1 MTLSL
6 LWSAFW
12 RHRKKTRVSKFRKR
26 KVETKWNFF
35 SDRHHFPPAIWK
47 ISVFFKI
54 NNLVHQLEF
63 SVKTTHT
70 QKKSWKVRF
79 WNQRRK
85 SVVISNLKS
94 RSQIAGAK
102 WCLCLKKFNF
112 VSTFRFQSSET
123 TEPFLGF
130 YNSKNLLALDLA
142 LKTCWRKIVD
152 SKWHSVCFGQLFGDI
167 EKKLESL
174 SFENG
179 K

>member
-1 MTLSL
+1 MKLCLTLKWTKPSDKMLRMNLQYVKFGKRL
-6 LWSAFW
+6 LAILKT
-12 RHRKKTRVSKFRKR
+12 KKGYENEKLRVRTLY
-26 KVETKWNFF
+26 TK
-35 SDRHHFPPAIWK
+35 
-47 ISVFFKI
+47 
-54 NNLVHQLEF
+54 
-63 SVKTTHT
+63 
-70 QKKSWKVRF
+70 KKSWKVRF
-79 WNQRRK
+79 WIQKRK
-85 SVVISNLKS
+85 SVVIPNLKS

-112 VSTFRFQSSET
+112 VSTFRFQTLET